1 VVFKGG
7 GSMSNLFEH
16 SGAIGKGYSQP
27 EPLLPAHSIGL
38 PENLTR
44 KKAARWPRLSEPEMV
59 RHYTWLSK
67 RNFGIDTGFYP
78 LGSCTMKH
86 NPRINEVIAQ
96 LPGIADIH
104 PHQPEHHVQGLL
116 SIFHEMQEMLEIC
129 AGMDQVTLQPVA
141 GAQGEF
147 TAVRCIQEYFKSR
160 GETQRTKVLVPDSAH
175 GTNPA
180 SAAMAGFEI
189 VEIPSREDGRI
200 DLDAI
205 AAAVDE
211 QTAIMMITN
220 PNTLGLFEPEIAQAA
235 EIVHQAGGQMYYD
248 GANFNAILGITSPGL
263 MGFDAVHYNLH
274 KTFSQPHG
282 GGGPGSGPIGV
293 KEHLAEYLPG
303 PIVKKRPIMAGE
315 EVYAIDDLWYGWY
328 QPANSIGK
336 VQQWHGNAGAVVRSW
351 AYYRRFGN
359 GLRTMS
365 QHAVLNSNYLRHAI
379 FREAKKAG
387 VDDMFCDGAPTTV
400 AKHEFTLSLL
410 PAKEK
415 YGITA
420 MDVAK
425 GLLDK
430 GYMAPT
436 VYFPLVV
443 PECMMIEPTET
454 ESKEVLDTFANHFV
468 EVLQVDAETL
478 HAAPISTPVRRVDEV
493 YAARNLCLRHPF
505 EEDEQ

>member
-1 VVFKGG
+1 
-7 GSMSNLFEH
+7 MSNLFEH
-16 SGAIGKGYSQP
+16 KGAVGKGYSQP
-27 EPLLPAHSIGL
+27 KPLLAAHTIAL
-38 PENLTR
+38 PESLTR
-44 KKAARWPRLSEPEMV
+44 KNSARWPRLSEPEMV

-96 LPGIADIH
+96 IPGIADVH
-104 PHQPEHHVQGLL
+104 PHQPEHHIQGLL

-129 AGMDQVTLQPVA
+129 SGMDQVTLQPVA

-147 TAVRCIQEYFKSR
+147 TAVRCIQEYFRSR
-160 GETQRTKVLVPDSAH
+160 GETQRTKVIVPDSAH

-205 AAAVDE
+205 RAVVDD
-211 QTAIMMITN
+211 QTAVMMITN

-235 EIVHQAGGQMYYD
+235 EIVHAAGGQMYYD
-248 GANFNAILGITSPGL
+248 GANFNAILGLTSPGL

-293 KEHLAEYLPG
+293 KSHLAEFLPG
-303 PIVKKRPIMAGE
+303 PIVKKRPIKAGE
-315 EVYAIDDLWYGWY
+315 EAHAIEDLWFGWY
-328 QPANSIGK
+328 QPVNSIGK

-351 AYYRRFGN
+351 AFYRRFGKE
-359 GLRTMS
+359 LRTMS
-365 QHAVLNSNYLRHAI
+365 QHAVLNANYLRHAI
-379 FREAKKAG
+379 FREAKNAG

-454 ESKEVLDTFANHFV
+454 ESKEVLDEFAKHFV

-478 HAAPISTPVRRVDEV
+478 HAAPTTTPVRRVDEV